1 VTILKDT
8 FPRCCLG
15 ILNFCR
21 LSHQFNDLLLGRFV
35 AEIIALVLGK
45 KIAHLK
51 SPEKVLFV
59 MSSLYII
66 GRRSQQHLAKL
77 KEKRKEILNRR
88 KLLWRKDLRRR
99 RQPRRR
105 KSLGRKDLEYSKIF

>member
-1 VTILKDT
+1 
-8 FPRCCLG
+8 
-15 ILNFCR
+15 
-21 LSHQFNDLLLGRFV
+21 
-35 AEIIALVLGK
+35 LV
-45 KIAHLK
+45 ILK

-66 GRRSQQHLAKL
+66 DRSCQENPPKI

-99 RQPRRR
+99 RQPRRP
-105 KSLGRKDLEYSKIF
+105 KSLGHKDLERFTS